1 MFGWKIA
8 KVAIARLLLKL
19 CELILT
25 GESTR
30 LLEIKIERF

>member
-1 MFGWKIA
+1 MSEWKIT

-25 GESTR
+25 NESTR

>member
-1 MFGWKIA
+1 MFEWKIT

-25 GESTR
+25 NESTR
-30 LLEIKIERF
+30 LLEIKIESF